1 LAGNKSDVAKFLSAV
16 KKSAAC
22 METGVSFALPDQP
35 VSEGVSSGALH
46 ELLVFAISTLLFSK
60 ASQTTNT
67 NTFSFSLFF
76 FAKGY
81 SLVMGHFCLEF
92 NKADPHRPGVLVKV
106 LISNTRAKIETSVA
120 TIRGSSNN
128 QLAFVPDA
136 ARFALPHCRPCR
148 VRDVTDSL
156 NPNEM
161 LGTKQ
166 DLVTYWQS
174 NYGLGSVISESRLF
188 ARVVYG
194 TLHFTYP
201 SAALLATAL
210 VVDDKHRSGAT
221 LEREEKLHERVKRD
235 LEALSILAKRR
246 EE

>member
-1 LAGNKSDVAKFLSAV
+1 MAKFLSVV

-22 METGVSFALPDQP
+22 IETGVSFALPDQP

-60 ASQTTNT
+60 ATQTHATNT
-67 NTFSFSLFF
+67 LFF
-76 FAKGY
+76 HSFLCKGY

-92 NKADPHRPGVLVKV
+92 NKADPHRPGVLVKN

-210 VVDDKHRSGAT
+210 IVDDKHRSGAT